1 MSVAPEPSAQQA
13 LFGLVL
19 ATGGL
24 ALAPIAV
31 AVARRIVPERN
42 VYFARWGFSQVAIVG
57 VIWIASIFA
66 AAKLAP
72 AAASDVTV
80 ALWATLASMLPPAI
94 AIVAFAQVRDPK
106 GYLCLGLWP
115 GGHLRAMALGVF
127 AWLCSA
133 PALLGLGLI
142 WPWLW
147 ERLGGQFET
156 QRAAQQ
162 IPALSGAALA
172 GALAVAVLLQPLLEE
187 LVFRAFLQPLLV
199 QNLGDRGGVAVAS
212 LVFAAAHGG
221 SAFLPIF
228 GLSLVLGMV
237 MLRTQRLSAA
247 WLVHALHNGV
257 VLLLLISEPRARELI
272 GDSGGEGLLG
282 LLR

>member
-1 MSVAPEPSAQQA
+1 MPAFEPSAQQA

-24 ALAPIAV
+24 AIAPIAV

-42 VYFARWGFSQVAIVG
+42 VFFARWGFSQVAV
-57 VIWIASIFA
+57 VTLIWIASMIA
-66 AAKLAP
+66 AAQLARG
-72 AAASDVTV
+72 ADTDVTV
-80 ALWATLASMLPPAI
+80 ALWATLASMLPPVV
-94 AIVAFAQVRDPK
+94 AIVAFAQARDPQ
-106 GYLCLGLWP
+106 GYACLGLWP
-115 GGHLRAMALGVF
+115 GGHLRAMALGLF

-147 ERLGGQFET
+147 ERLGGHFET
-156 QRAAQQ
+156 QRVAQQ
-162 IPALSGAALA
+162 IPALTGPALV
-172 GALAVAVLLQPLLEE
+172 GALAVAVVLQPLLEE

-199 QNLGDRGGVAVAS
+199 QNLGDRGGVVVTS

-237 MLRTQRLSAA
+237 MLRTQRLSAV

-257 VLLLLISEPRARELI
+257 VLLLLIADPHARELV
-272 GDSGGEGLLG
+272 GGSGGEGLLG
-282 LLR
+282 WSR